1 MILKVHSGVG
11 CRVSC
16 VLSLGI
22 SCHFGPIR
30 KLDENRDKYSY
41 IAEALQAAS
50 GVLVVILIHYFRG
63 SLTGNQAHSCLF
75 RCRQTSPTT
84 GG

>member
-1 MILKVHSGVG
+1 M
-11 CRVSC
+11 
-16 VLSLGI
+16 

-41 IAEALQAAS
+41 IAEALQAAG
-50 GVLVVILIHYFRG
+50 GVLVAILIYFFHGKSNPSAVWASR

-75 RCRQTSPTT
+75 RCRQTSPTA